1 MQRLCKILHRSMPP
15 ITAEPAEQFLGAV
28 SKEDHAERQPQRHR
42 GPLLFGRNP
51 LLQISS
57 NARCV
62 LRNES
67 SVKIDR
73 FGRHKTPPFGRLA
86 PGETSGSESPA
97 SAGFIV
103 LPVLK
108 MLGTRNGCQKGRVPT
123 SIFGD
128 EKPVSFV
135 SYRPIGAYSRR
146 TSH

>member
-15 ITAEPAEQFLGAV
+15 ITAEPAEQFLGTV

-51 LLQISS
+51 LLQIS
-57 NARCV
+57 
-62 LRNES
+62 
-67 SVKIDR
+67 
-73 FGRHKTPPFGRLA
+73 
-86 PGETSGSESPA
+86 GSESPA
-97 SAGFIV
+97 SAEFIV
-103 LPVLK
+103 LPVLR

-135 SYRPIGAYSRR
+135 SYRPI
-146 TSH
+146 